1 MDCPKSLPHT
11 ESDMVFDHV
20 GKAIPVQEADP
31 TLTFEESN
39 YSYSNNASPAPALA
53 MAKQRT
59 ARVSSFSFSNI
70 LLSLRHGV
78 TP

>member
-53 MAKQRT
+53 MAK
-59 ARVSSFSFSNI
+59 
-70 LLSLRHGV
+70 
-78 TP
+78 